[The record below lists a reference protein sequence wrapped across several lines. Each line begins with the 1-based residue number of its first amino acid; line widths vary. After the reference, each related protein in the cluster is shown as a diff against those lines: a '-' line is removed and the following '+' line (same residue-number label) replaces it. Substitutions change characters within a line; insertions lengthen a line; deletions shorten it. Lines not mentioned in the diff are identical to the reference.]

1 MRAMGDHDNQ
11 IKLIESYVSRELG
24 KQRKTVP
31 GDGHC
36 MLHAFSL
43 GLREKDDHSDYSV
56 TTLSTQIREE
66 ILGNIEFYSQFVGDK
81 DRLVSDLD
89 SYINDN
95 KYDSEVVDLMLH
107 ALATVTNTSVSVLG
121 VHEGQVHTLIIDPRG
136 GGSKRTIFICK
147 IGMHYDAILHQ
158 DEEAAICE
166 GKPDMHEVVCY
177 FLRI

>member
-11 IKLIESYVSRELG
+11 IKLIESYVSRKLG

-56 TTLSTQIREE
+56 TALSTQIREE

-121 VHEGQVHTLIIDPRG
+121 VHEGQVQTLIIDPRG